1 MLDFPLVP
9 WFVPTFIFKEK
20 QWSPVEVLMG
30 TRIRRQGVSEV
41 PELVVP
47 QSREEKEGERLRQQ
61 SRNKI
66 RHLLFQLLSIAVQLP
81 GKNLP
86 TFR

>member
-1 MLDFPLVP
+1 MLDFSLVP

-20 QWSPVEVLMG
+20 QSGLMG

-41 PELVVP
+41 LELVVP
-47 QSREEKEGERLRQQ
+47 QSREEKEGEGLRQQ

-86 TFR
+86 TFG